1 MSKEQVENSIVTTA
15 NMLSGQKWE
24 VFASDE
30 HGTDNNTPPS
40 MTNAVRTEQ
49 YFEAM
54 TLNTIV

>member
-1 MSKEQVENSIVTTA
+1 MSKEQKNSIVTTA
-15 NMLSGQKWE
+15 NMLFRQKWE
-24 VFASDE
+24 VFASDG